1 LQPGNR
7 NAATLPISSVLPTRF
22 SGTSRKRFG
31 KPEEIG
37 TVAAFLLSP
46 VASFLAGAMLPVD
59 GAQSC

>member
-1 LQPGNR
+1 MNGPRREAWQRWLDREVP
-7 NAATLPISSVLPTRF
+7 L
-22 SGTSRKRFG
+22 KRFG